1 MGKILK
7 YQDFVS
13 EKKDPCWPGYRQ
25 LGTKLK
31 RGKKVPNCV
40 KVNEGDSGFDR
51 TGFYMDYYKN
61 VSPSDFNI
69 EREDNSIT
77 ITIPGQKE
85 IQSIQGIA
93 VDAPLVFK

>member
-25 LGTKLK
+25 LGTKVK

-40 KVNEGDSGFDR
+40 KVNEELSHFDR
-51 TGFYMDYYKN
+51 VDFYLNYYKN
-61 VSPSDFNI
+61 VSPNNFI
-69 EREDNSIT
+69 VERSNNSIVVT
-77 ITIPGQKE
+77 LPQEENKIPGISLE
-85 IQSIQGIA
+85 T
-93 VDAPLVFK
+93 PLIFK

>member
-25 LGTKLK
+25 LGTKVK

-40 KVNEGDSGFDR
+40 KVNEGLSHFDR
-51 TGFYMDYYKN
+51 VDFYLNYYKN
-61 VSPSDFNI
+61 VSPNDFI
-69 EREDNSIT
+69 VERNNNSIVVT
-77 ITIPGQKE
+77 LPQGENEIPGIRLE
-85 IQSIQGIA
+85 T
-93 VDAPLVFK
+93 PLIFK

>member
-25 LGTKLK
+25 LGTKVK

-40 KVNEGDSGFDR
+40 KISEGLSHFDR
-51 TGFYMDYYKN
+51 VDFYLNYYKN
-61 VSPSDFNI
+61 VSPNDFI
-69 EREDNSIT
+69 VERNNNSIVVT
-77 ITIPGQKE
+77 LPQEENKIPGISLE
-85 IQSIQGIA
+85 I
-93 VDAPLVFK
+93 PLIFK